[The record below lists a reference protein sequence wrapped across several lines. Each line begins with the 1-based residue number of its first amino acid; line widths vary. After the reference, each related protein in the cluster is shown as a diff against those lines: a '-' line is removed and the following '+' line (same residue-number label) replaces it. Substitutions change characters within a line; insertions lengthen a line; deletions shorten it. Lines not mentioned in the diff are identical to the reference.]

1 MPSNE
6 EHSRKTLEKLGVNA
20 SDLHTWMDEPVKWA
34 GYLHRF
40 YRHDPNKPPK
50 WAIEKY
56 GSQLTKQIMQDHVS
70 LDEYEDYNVKLFYF
84 LKSIL
89 IGEKRASINRSRG
102 RPIQGEIIEISEDM
116 VSFELESEKYREGDY
131 IGYLDKNKEII
142 PIGEV
147 ITSGKSIGVDLRNH
161 ISFKLGQKFEIVEL
175 NTSIGYEVQIELLD
189 KIIND
194 KISYKELKAVEK
206 ISYSDHK
213 PITYKKLENTH
224 GTDGTFQLDE
234 SQLKAVEAILGLEE
248 GEILVIVGPPG
259 TGKTEVIAKAAME
272 LSNKGERILVTSHT
286 NRAVDNVVKKLP
298 LEIALRVGKT
308 SKISPQVRKYTL
320 GKRALQ
326 EAGEK
331 LALIEDEIE
340 ILLSEKQKIYEAKLN
355 GFEKSTPV
363 NIKHNSRNI
372 NRDLKNKI
380 KLRNE
385 LIRRERNELLLNSKI
400 IGATLISSAL
410 SPLDGLD
417 FNTVFIDECSQV
429 PISLALLGMSKARK
443 YVLIGDHKQLLPI
456 FQILNFKERKK
467 EIQALSAFY
476 FFKEKYENR
485 TLWLRYH
492 YRSNNQIIDFSCKE
506 IYENMITPVDN
517 CVNIKLEQIPAECH
531 GSYLDPNKPVIFI
544 DILGHESYE
553 QKSRYNTLEIEK
565 IYEIIQELDSLKINM
580 RDIGIIT
587 TYRAQR
593 NKLKQKIRKRY
604 LEISTVDSYQGKEKD
619 VIIYSVTGTRDISFI
634 EDENRL
640 NVAFTRARK
649 KLIVLGNA
657 KVIQQISP
665 NGLLSKY
672 IHYVKSQNG
681 FSSDQK
687 KPSARTQVEH
697 KYQIVGFS
705 L

>member
-6 EHSRKTLEKLGVNA
+6 EHSKQTLEKLGISA
-20 SDLHTWMDEPVKWA
+20 SDLHIWMDEPSKWA

-56 GSQLTKQIMQDHVS
+56 GSELTEQIMHDHLE
-70 LDEYEDYNVKLFYF
+70 LDEYEDYNTKLFYF

-89 IGEKRASINRSRG
+89 ISEIRTSKNRSRA

-131 IGYLDKNKEII
+131 IGYLDGNKEII

-147 ITSGKSIGVDLRNH
+147 ITSGKSIGVDLTNH
-161 ISFKLGQKFEIVEL
+161 LPFQLGQKFEIVEL

-189 KIIND
+189 KIIED

-206 ISYSDHK
+206 ISYSDHQ
-213 PITYKKLENTH
+213 PITKTKLENTR
-224 GTDGTFQLDE
+224 GTDGKFELDE
-234 SQLKAVEAILGLEE
+234 SQLMAVEAILGLEE
-248 GEILVIVGPPG
+248 SEIIIIVGPPG

-298 LEIALRVGKT
+298 LEIALRVGKA
-308 SKISPQVRKYTL
+308 SKISPQVRKYAL

-340 ILLSEKQKIYEAKLN
+340 ILLSEKHEIYEAKLT
-355 GFEKSTPV
+355 GYEESTPV
-363 NIKHNSRNI
+363 KIRHKSRNV

-410 SPLDGLD
+410 SPLDDLD
-417 FNTVFIDECSQV
+417 FDTIFIDECSQV

-443 YVLIGDHKQLLPI
+443 YVIIGDHKQLLPI

-467 EIQALSAFY
+467 EIQALSAFN

-492 YRSNNQIIDFSCKE
+492 YRCNNQIIDFSCKE
-506 IYENMITPVDN
+506 IYENRIIPVDN
-517 CVNIKLEQIPAECH
+517 CKDIKLDQIPAEYH
-531 GSYLDPNKPVIFI
+531 GYYLDPNKPVIFI
-544 DILGHESYE
+544 DIVGRESYE
-553 QKSRYNTLEIEK
+553 QKSRYNAQEIEK
-565 IYEIIQELDSLKINM
+565 ISEIIHELDGMKINM

-587 TYRAQR
+587 TFRAQR
-593 NKLKQKIRKRY
+593 DKLKQKIRKRY
-604 LEISTVDSYQGKEKD
+604 LEISTVDSYQGREKD
-619 VIIYSVTGTRDISFI
+619 VIIYSVTGTRNISFI

-657 KVIQQISP
+657 KAIQQISP

-672 IHYVKSQNG
+672 IDYAKSQNG
-681 FSSDQK
+681 FFSDRK
-687 KPSARTQVEH
+687 KNLKIDILLE
-697 KYQIVGFS
+697 